1 MNQFDLSAKIQTLVS
16 SSNPCIIIINSK
28 AVKQYN
34 AVIAGWAHKSELFLD
49 KQSYINFYANFSFVF
64 TYWKFKKLRRLLQ
77 RKRHIKIELR
87 VRLSVL
93 RLFHVGY
100 VALNRRS

>member
-1 MNQFDLSAKIQTLVS
+1 MLSAKIQTLVL

-34 AVIAGWAHKSELFLD
+34 AVIAGSAHKSVLFLD
-49 KQSYINFYANFSFVF
+49 KQSYINFYANFSLVF